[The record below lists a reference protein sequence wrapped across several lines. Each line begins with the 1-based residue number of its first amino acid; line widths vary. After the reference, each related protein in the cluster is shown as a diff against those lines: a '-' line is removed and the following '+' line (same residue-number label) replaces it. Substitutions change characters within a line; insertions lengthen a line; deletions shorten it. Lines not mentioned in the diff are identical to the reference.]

1 MRHKGEPRGL
11 FFSSRASPCHERH
24 EQLFFFSSYFRCIS
38 FKKFP
43 FCVLGMNIW
52 SFPPEPVTD
61 GPLKLRDTALCL
73 WHCGIYRRKKIKL
86 LRGERTWNSKHCVL
100 AVYLFRGLSL
110 FQTSWP
116 QMFRGNSVVQCLLFL
131 EMIVSFNV
139 FLFFPLTWTVCCA
152 NAAVVSRRKKKHH
165 FSPGSLQFFV
175 SCWLFLLFFYTVV
188 HRACTPLSVRP
199 CVCVKWRQQQQHW
212 RSAR

>member
-1 MRHKGEPRGL
+1 
-11 FFSSRASPCHERH
+11 
-24 EQLFFFSSYFRCIS
+24 
-38 FKKFP
+38 
-43 FCVLGMNIW
+43 MNIW

-152 NAAVVSRRKKKHH
+152 NAAVVSRKKKNFTFPQDLCSSLCPAD
-165 FSPGSLQFFV
+165 FSCCFFTL
-175 SCWLFLLFFYTVV
+175 SCTE
-188 HRACTPLSVRP
+188 RAHPCLCVR
-199 CVCVKWRQQQQHW
+199 VCVLSGGNSSSTGGLRGSNLWNSPTWDQMERKIYGALAAFQLILHLRLWGDEKW
-212 RSAR
+212 